1 MNEPQAEGSL
11 GSAANRVAGWLAQV
25 LRPGARGATPA
36 QDQTQDWVLWQAACA
51 GDARSATRLVQH
63 LTPQAYALAM
73 QLLARHED
81 AEDAVQEA
89 FVRLWASRPSD
100 ARGATLATYF
110 NTIVIN
116 RCKSR
121 LVRRRE
127 FSAAPDEL
135 VELADAQQRALPCG
149 DGTHAVDA
157 VRIQAAL
164 ARLAPRQ
171 RMALA
176 MWAYADADI
185 GDIARTMELEPNAA
199 HQLLHRAKAALRLQL
214 REPPP

>member
-1 MNEPQAEGSL
+1 MSEPQAEGSL
-11 GSAANRVAGWLAQV
+11 GGAASRVAGWFTRA
-25 LRPGARGATPA
+25 LRSGGRDAAPER
-36 QDQTQDWVLWQAACA
+36 DWALWRAACA
-51 GDARSATRLVQH
+51 GDARSATLLVQR
-63 LTPQAYALAM
+63 LTPQAYGLAM
-73 QLLARHED
+73 QILARSED

-89 FVRLWASRPSD
+89 FLRLWASRPSD
-100 ARGATLATYF
+100 AHGATLGTYF

-116 RCKSR
+116 RCKSW

-127 FSAAPDEL
+127 LSAAPDEL
-135 VELADAQQRALPCG
+135 VELADAQQHSLPHG
-149 DGTHAVDA
+149 DGAPAADA
-157 VRIQAAL
+157 GRIQAAL

-185 GDIARTMELEPNAA
+185 GDIARAMELEPNAA

-214 REPPP
+214 QEPPP

>member
-1 MNEPQAEGSL
+1 MSEPQAEDSL
-11 GSAANRVAGWLAQV
+11 GAAASRVAGWFAQA
-25 LRPGARGATPA
+25 LRPGGRDAAPAR
-36 QDQTQDWVLWQAACA
+36 DWALWRAACG
-51 GDARSATRLVQH
+51 GDARSATLLVQR
-63 LTPQAYALAM
+63 LGPQAYGLAM
-73 QLLARHED
+73 QILGRRED

-89 FVRLWASRPSD
+89 FLRLWASRPSD
-100 ARGATLATYF
+100 AHGAALATYF

-116 RCKSR
+116 RCKSW

-127 FSAAPDEL
+127 LSAAPDEL
-135 VELADAQQRALPCG
+135 VELADAQQRSLPHG
-149 DGTHAVDA
+149 DGAPA
-157 VRIQAAL
+157 ANAERIQAAL

-185 GDIARTMELEPNAA
+185 GDIARAMELEPNAA